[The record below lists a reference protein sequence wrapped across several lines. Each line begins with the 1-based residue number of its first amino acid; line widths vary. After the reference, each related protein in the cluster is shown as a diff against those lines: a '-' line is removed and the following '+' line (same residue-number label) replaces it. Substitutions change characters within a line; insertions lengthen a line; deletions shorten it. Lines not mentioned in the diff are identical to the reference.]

1 MESVVPTAEYK
12 FYYYMLHLGYI
23 YLNRVS
29 IKINQYHFNNCLVL
43 TSFIYRYLTSLYT
56 SKSQLLRTLMR
67 TIAFA
72 NVPFITILKTILSTF
87 SRLAFLTQVF
97 HRAFS

>member
-23 YLNRVS
+23 HLNRVS
-29 IKINQYHFNNCLVL
+29 IKINQYHSNNCLFL
-43 TSFIYRYLTSLYT
+43 TSLIHRYLTSLYT
-56 SKSQLLRTLMR
+56 SKSQSLRTPMR

-72 NVPFITILKTILSTF
+72 NVPSIIILKMIPSTF
-87 SRLAFLTQVF
+87 WRLAFLTQVF
-97 HRAFS
+97 HKAFS

>member
-23 YLNRVS
+23 HLNRVS

-72 NVPFITILKTILSTF
+72 NVPFITILKTIPSTF
-87 SRLAFLTQVF
+87 SRLAFITQVF